1 MSSPGKTLLCI
12 DDHQTALSGWCL
24 YLQGMGY
31 RVLSAASSEEG
42 LQLFATNP
50 VDAVILD
57 YAMPE
62 MDGAETASAMKRIKP
77 DIPVVLFSGYSRLP
91 QEASIN
97 VDAFV
102 TKGEPPQVL
111 LQTLETLLRTEKA
124 GGGAAA

>member
-1 MSSPGKTLLCI
+1 MSTPGKTLLCI

-24 YLQGMGY
+24 FLQGMGY
-31 RVLSAASSEEG
+31 KVLSAADSEEG

-77 DIPVVLFSGYSRLP
+77 DVPVILFSGYSRLP
-91 QEASIN
+91 QEASAH

-111 LQTLETLLRTEKA
+111 VQTLEALLDAQKK
-124 GGGAAA
+124 GDGAAA

>member
-31 RVLSAASSEEG
+31 NVLSAAGSEEG

-62 MDGAETASAMKRIKP
+62 MDGAEAASAMKHIKP
-77 DIPVVLFSGYSRLP
+77 DIPVILFSGYSRLP
-91 QEASIN
+91 QEASQN

-111 LQTLETLLRTEKA
+111 VQTLEALLGAEKR